1 MENFKNK
8 FKIVI
13 IVYIAFMLI
22 IVTFNRV
29 RRYIS
34 YRMNPPVVVNTRV
47 YDGTYKG
54 RIEEK
59 YPQAMKNVEIARE
72 ELLKTIKTKNIYK
85 RDSDHLIGEYYDKKG
100 RLIFHSNQS
109 LGYTRMAS
117 QRFERF
123 MPTEEGTLYD
133 EKDRVYKR
141 IRLNNGLTYFAKSTS
156 ENDLY
161 SFIKDITYNC
171 EVEEIKYLEKD
182 KKIEHSTEIST
193 SSQYYKEI
201 IKEYKN
207 NILVSE
213 KMVEDE
219 ECDDGFI
226 IATIEKKYNEKGELV
241 YKTVERKDKT
251 NDYRSFTEMNFAK
264 DEIVTKYYKG
274 KDVFA
279 TVTEN
284 LIGSVETIEGL
295 EMIKGDSIKVKRK
308 NKAKAIVKRQK
319 VGEPIKI
326 IDVLEYYDREKS
338 KKDYGTDYCVMIN
351 TRYIFDESGKL
362 KFKINVV
369 RDIIDSYLYYN
380 LNFTDKSFDML
391 YLNNSF
397 YSFAKKNELSQF
409 STGKLK
415 IEGFNDNKSY
425 SYEVNK
431 KKLKETYNKIISGRI
446 SEDDL
451 RKKTKIAEN
460 IKIKTLEELLNE
472 YRHE

>member
-8 FKIVI
+8 FKIVV

-22 IVTFNRV
+22 MVTFNRI

-171 EVEEIKYLEKD
+171 EVEEIKYLEND
-182 KKIEHSTEIST
+182 RKIEHSTEIST

-213 KMVEDE
+213 KMVEDKE
-219 ECDDGFI
+219 SDYGFI
-226 IATIEKKYNEKGELV
+226 IATVEKRYDEKGELV

-251 NDYRSFTEMNFAK
+251 NDYRSFTEMDFTK

-284 LIGSVETIEGL
+284 LIGPVETIEDT
-295 EMIKGDSIKVKRK
+295 EMIKGDSVKITYK
-308 NKAKAIVKRQK
+308 NKTKAIVKRQK
-319 VGEPIKI
+319 VGEPVKI
-326 IDVLEYYDREKS
+326 VDVIEYLKKREKGQPYDL
-338 KKDYGTDYCVMIN
+338 KN
-351 TRYIFDESGKL
+351 TRCIYEND
-362 KFKINVV
+362 KIKYVV
-369 RDIIDSYLYYN
+369 ETFRISFLSYLYHSNIYSRLTMEN
-380 LNFTDKSFDML
+380 AYL
-391 YLNNSF
+391 YESF
-397 YSFAKKNELSQF
+397 YFANNNTNIYSTF
-409 STGKLK
+409 STIQNMYIINDKK
-415 IEGFNDNKSY
+415 IESYTFDND
-425 SYEVNK
+425 
-431 KKLKETYNKIISGRI
+431 IR
-446 SEDDL
+446 
-451 RKKTKIAEN
+451 EN
-460 IKIKTLEELLNE
+460 IFEDISLGLVNNIDKKYMKTSNNKLDLSKFKNIK
-472 YRHE
+472 

>member
-8 FKIVI
+8 FKIVV

-22 IVTFNRV
+22 IATFNRV

-34 YRMNPPVVVNTRV
+34 YRTSPPVVINTRV
-47 YDGTYKG
+47 YEGTYKG

-59 YPQAMKNVEIARE
+59 YPQAMKNVETARE

-141 IRLNNGLTYFAKSTS
+141 IRLNNGLTYFAKSTG

-171 EVEEIKYLEKD
+171 EVEEIKYLEND
-182 KKIEHSTEIST
+182 RKIEHSTEIST

-213 KMVEDE
+213 KMVEDKE
-219 ECDDGFI
+219 SDYGFI
-226 IATIEKKYNEKGELV
+226 IATVEKRYDEKGELV

-251 NDYRSFTEMNFAK
+251 NDYRSFTEMDFTK

-274 KDVFA
+274 KEVFA

-284 LIGSVETIEGL
+284 LIGPVETIEDT
-295 EMIKGDSIKVKRK
+295 EMIKGDSVKITYK
-308 NKAKAIVKRQK
+308 NKTKAIVKRQK
-319 VGEPIKI
+319 VGEPVKI
-326 IDVLEYYDREKS
+326 VDVIEYYDRDRS
-338 KKDYGTDYCVMIN
+338 KKFLNREHSILLN
-351 TRYIFDESGKL
+351 TRYIFDSVGNL
-362 KFKINVV
+362 VY
-369 RDIIDSYLYYN
+369 IIDGE
-380 LNFTDKSFDML
+380 KFDML
-391 YLNNSF
+391 SYIGNEAENYPYSMEDGYLHENFYNSSFNKNSMYKYF
-397 YSFAKKNELSQF
+397 Y
-409 STGKLK
+409 
-415 IEGFNDNKSY
+415 Y
-425 SYEVNK
+425 S
-431 KKLKETYNKIISGRI
+431 KKLKKIDMKSNNINFFENNEE
-446 SEDDL
+446 EDKNVAFGIINL
-451 RKKTKIAEN
+451 KNFKLIKKEKIASN
-460 IKIKTLEELLNE
+460 TIKTLEELLDV
-472 YRHE
+472 YKHE